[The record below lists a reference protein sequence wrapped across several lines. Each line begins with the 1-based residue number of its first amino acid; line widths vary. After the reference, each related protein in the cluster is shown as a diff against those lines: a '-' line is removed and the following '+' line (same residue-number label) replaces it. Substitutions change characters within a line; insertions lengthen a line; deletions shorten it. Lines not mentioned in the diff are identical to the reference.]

1 MFWKKYKKT
10 PGRPSK
16 KPREKHLK
24 KDLARLDYRH
34 LNFRLKNKC
43 EQKCTPGG
51 PKGLLPAVDSKKG
64 TEKFSSLGAV
74 TQPRHCTLRLMGTIP
89 KSSRSWQKMVPAKRT
104 SEVSRRIHDKS
115 PLTSDFEYVG
125 YTMEQTAVERIKNH
139 LERPFVGMIV
149 HLVFT
154 LKPCARFVLSSDPR

>member
-104 SEVSRRIHDKS
+104 SKMSRRIHDES

-125 YTMEQTAVERIKNH
+125 YHGTDRCRENQESFGTSVCGDDSPLGLHSEAMRKVC
-139 LERPFVGMIV
+139 P
-149 HLVFT
+149 
-154 LKPCARFVLSSDPR
+154 